1 MNSALNRRTLLQHG
15 AFAAAALG
23 AGLTDPRTAFAETT
37 MPAPTFRY
45 CLNTSTIRG
54 QELGL
59 VRNLEIAAEAGYD
72 GVEPWIREIDDY
84 VAGGGSLRDL
94 RQRIAD
100 LGLSVESAIGFAQW
114 IVDDDAARAQGLA
127 EARRTMDLVAA
138 LGGTRIAAPPAGATD
153 QAGLNLLAVAQRFA
167 ALLQLGQEC
176 GVQPMLEVWGFSQ
189 TLSRLGEVLYV
200 AAETQRSDAR
210 LLLDVYHLYKGG
222 SEFAG
227 LQLVSGAAMPVW
239 HVNDYPAAPPRAEI
253 KDEHRVFPGDGVA
266 PLGEILRTLTGNGFA
281 GVLSLEL
288 FNREYWTRDP
298 LSVAREG
305 LEKTRAAVQ
314 AALG

>member
-1 MNSALNRRTLLQHG
+1 M
-15 AFAAAALG
+15 
-23 AGLTDPRTAFAETT
+23 AGKP
-37 MPAPTFRY
+37 FRF

-72 GVEPWIREIDDY
+72 GVEPWIGEIDEY
-84 VAGGGSLRDL
+84 VAGGGSLSDL

-100 LGLSVESAIGFAQW
+100 LGLTVESAIGFAQW
-114 IVDDDAARAQGLA
+114 IVDDDAARAKGLE

-138 LGGTRIAAPPAGATD
+138 LGGARIAAPPAGATD
-153 QAGLNLLAVAQRFA
+153 KSGMNLQTIAQRFA
-167 ALLQLGQEC
+167 ALLQLGEERA
-176 GVQPMLEVWGFSQ
+176 VQPMLEVWGFSQ

-200 AAETQRSDAR
+200 ATETQRNDAR

-227 LQLVSGAAMPVW
+227 LKLVAGSAMPVW
-239 HVNDYPAAPPRAEI
+239 HINDYPAAPPRMEI

-266 PLGEILRTLTGNGFA
+266 PLGEILRTLAGNGFS

-288 FNREYWTRDP
+288 FNREYWGRDA

-305 LEKTRAAVQ
+305 LEKSQAALQ